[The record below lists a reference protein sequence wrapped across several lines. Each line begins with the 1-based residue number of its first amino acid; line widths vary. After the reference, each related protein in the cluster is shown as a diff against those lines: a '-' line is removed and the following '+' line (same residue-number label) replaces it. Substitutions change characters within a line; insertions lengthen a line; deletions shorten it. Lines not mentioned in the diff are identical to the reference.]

1 MYATLSPTVPTS
13 SGRGDPF
20 KVEIDAFTRKVRDQT
35 IVSASRC
42 RDGFLDLYNI
52 TIDPAV
58 RCLIELAL
66 SDIRYVN
73 AVRGDQLMATL
84 ATIEVAALVE
94 SALDGR

>member
-1 MYATLSPTVPTS
+1 MYATLYPTVPTS
-13 SGRGDPF
+13 SDRGDPF
-20 KVEIDAFTRKVRDQT
+20 RVEIDAFARKVRDQT

-42 RDGFLDLYNI
+42 RDGLLDLYNI

-58 RCLIELAL
+58 RRVIELAL
-66 SDIRYVN
+66 SDIRFAN
-73 AVRGDQLMATL
+73 AVRGDQLRATL